1 VSQTSP
7 IDYFSLRHPLRRAAS
22 LVSYS
27 ARKKMFAH
35 FVRAIDPSP
44 KDRVVDVG
52 VTPDRSLPESNFFE
66 HLYPYKAQLTAT
78 SIEDATFL
86 ESTFPG
92 LTFVQTVG
100 TTLPFA
106 DNEFDIVVCFAV
118 LEHVGNRDAQR
129 AFVRELLRIGRKLY
143 LTTPNRGFPV
153 ELHTF
158 LPFLHWLPQA
168 LHQRVL
174 RRLGFAFWAETANL
188 NLLSRK
194 ELERFFPAEANV
206 SITGHKLLGLTS
218 NLIAIR
224 P

>member
-1 VSQTSP
+1 M
-7 IDYFSLRHPLRRAAS
+7 Y
-22 LVSYS
+22 
-27 ARKKMFAH
+27 AH

-44 KDRVVDVG
+44 DDRVVDVG

-66 HLYPYKAQLTAT
+66 YLYPHKERLTAT
-78 SIEDATFL
+78 SIEDAAFL
-86 ESTFPG
+86 ENAFPG

-106 DNEFDIVVCFAV
+106 DKEFDIVVCFAV
-118 LEHVGNRDAQR
+118 LEHVGNRDVQL
-129 AFVRELLRIGRKLY
+129 AFIRELLRIGRKLY
-143 LTTPNRGFPV
+143 LTTPNRWFPV

-174 RRLGFAFWAETANL
+174 RRLGLAFWAETANL

-194 ELERFFPAEANV
+194 EFGRLFPAEANV

-224 P
+224 K